1 MLYTLFCNHAKGDHH
16 MKRISACN
24 SLVTLTLQ
32 LWSVHALLYLKYV
45 QHREQNDKHYINTN
59 QYQFYILILLNVF

>member
-1 MLYTLFCNHAKGDHH
+1 

-32 LWSVHALLYLKYV
+32 LWSVHALLYPKYV
-45 QHREQNDKHYINTN
+45 LHRGEQNDKHYIGTN
-59 QYQFYILILLNVF
+59 RYQFYILTLLNVFK